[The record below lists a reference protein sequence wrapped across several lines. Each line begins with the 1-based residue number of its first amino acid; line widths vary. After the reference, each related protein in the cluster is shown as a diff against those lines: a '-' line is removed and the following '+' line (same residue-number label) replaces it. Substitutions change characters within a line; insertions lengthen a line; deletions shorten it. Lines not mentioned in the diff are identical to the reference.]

1 MSSVRRGGFT
11 IVEMMVVV
19 AIVGILLGIVTTAAS
34 ASIKQARGRK
44 AEACRMLVQQAIAT
58 YYAQKGEWPGSVWQ
72 KIESGGLRGNKKGTR
87 GEVYTLSADEVRS
100 AMLAILREVKSGN
113 PLMDI
118 SGLYVSASMDE
129 PKHKPCGRHWENGE
143 QLETYWP
150 ANGAYGL
157 DFWDAVHG
165 RRKDSSARMTTSQMS
180 FGYPHS
186 DGGFMPFEF
195 DYYIS
200 SDEMKVTTWHYCG
213 R

>member
-1 MSSVRRGGFT
+1 MSAVRRAGFT

-34 ASIKQARGRK
+34 SSIKQARGRK
-44 AEACRMLVQQAIAT
+44 ADACRMLVQQAVAT
-58 YYAQKGEWPGSVWQ
+58 FYAQKGRWPGSVGS
-72 KIESGGLRGNKKGTR
+72 KIESGVQGNKKGTR

-100 AMLAILREVKSGN
+100 AMLEILKEVKSGN

-118 SGLYVSASMDE
+118 SGLYVSASKNE
-129 PKHKPCGRHWENGE
+129 PNHKPCGDWENGD

-150 ANGAYGL
+150 AKGAYGL

-165 RRKDSSARMTTSQMS
+165 RRKDSNARMTTSQMS

-200 SDEMKVTTWHYCG
+200 SDEMKVTKWHYCG
-213 R
+213 K